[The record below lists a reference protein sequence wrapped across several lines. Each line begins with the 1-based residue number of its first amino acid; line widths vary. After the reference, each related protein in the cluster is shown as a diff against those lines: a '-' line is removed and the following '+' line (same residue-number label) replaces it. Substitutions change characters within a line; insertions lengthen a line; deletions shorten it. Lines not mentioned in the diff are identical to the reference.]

1 MSCLALTAAPFD
13 ESNNQSATKGNS
25 LEKPKAK
32 RGLLTNAS
40 PMARAEEAQSNARVA
55 NVMQAISSKSVA
67 PQVRVQNAGQNLAE
81 FQPLPAT
88 TGSCARQPRAPASII
103 PGIGGM
109 GLQNAAAV
117 TGSKEGFE
125 NSAHKEEKVAPQ
137 TNDVFHRMLPLF
149 AEVSGSEGP
158 SQSDNNGS
166 ARPQNDLMRK
176 LNRIIDML
184 EEQEDS
190 RTGHVVEELVLY
202 GFLGVFVIYI
212 VDSFARAGKY
222 VR

>member
-13 ESNNQSATKGNS
+13 ETNNQVATKGNS
-25 LEKPKAK
+25 LDKGKGK
-32 RGLLTNAS
+32 RGLLTGAT
-40 PMARAEEAQSNARVA
+40 PIARAEESESNARVA
-55 NVMQAISSKSVA
+55 NVMQAIASNSVA
-67 PQVRVQNAGQNLAE
+67 PQVRLQNSGQNLAE

-88 TGSCARQPRAPASII
+88 KASCASQPRAPASII
-103 PGIGGM
+103 PGVGGM

-117 TGSKEGFE
+117 TGTKEGFD
-125 NSAHKEEKVAPQ
+125 NQVKEKVAPQ
-137 TNDVFHRMLPLF
+137 TNDVFHRMLPLY
-149 AEVSGSEGP
+149 AEVADNDSS
-158 SQSDNNGS
+158 SQPMGG
-166 ARPQNDLMRK
+166 AGQPQNDLMRK

-184 EEQEDS
+184 EDQEDS
-190 RTGHVVEELVLY
+190 RTGHVAEELVLY